1 MIYTQ
6 QERQFLNICCRG
18 TISDLYWILI
28 NYTPSYDILHRGV
41 EQAILGQKPNTL
53 NVLVENFDIDPHY
66 NDNYLFLLC
75 LSMLINLNENN
86 SKKSK
91 SLGNKL
97 LKSKKLD
104 KQKLKKY
111 IFEFVNSRGEISNH
125 FFFKLYKHPFSKYL
139 PKTLTDIDSYPNK
152 ERLHSTF
159 IEYFKK
165 ENLIQSIVDF

>member
-75 LSMLINLNENN
+75 LSMLINLNEND

-97 LKSKKLD
+97 LKSKK
-104 KQKLKKY
+104 
-111 IFEFVNSRGEISNH
+111 
-125 FFFKLYKHPFSKYL
+125 
-139 PKTLTDIDSYPNK
+139 TLRVGI
-152 ERLHSTF
+152 
-159 IEYFKK
+159 
-165 ENLIQSIVDF
+165 

>member
-75 LSMLINLNENN
+75 LSMLINLNEND

-111 IFEFVNSRGEISNH
+111 IF
-125 FFFKLYKHPFSKYL
+125 
-139 PKTLTDIDSYPNK
+139 
-152 ERLHSTF
+152 
-159 IEYFKK
+159 
-165 ENLIQSIVDF
+165 